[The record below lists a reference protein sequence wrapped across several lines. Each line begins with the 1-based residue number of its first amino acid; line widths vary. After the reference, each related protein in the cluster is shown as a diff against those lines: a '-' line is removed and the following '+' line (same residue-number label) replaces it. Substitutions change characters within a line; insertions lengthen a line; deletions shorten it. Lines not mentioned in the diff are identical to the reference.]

1 MFSLFKRNRETAP
14 AVQRQNEYGYL
25 GKTELRPDFIKF
37 QVNSRESIALDHWV
51 KEGFAYASRNSL
63 SNNSAKNEL
72 SGVLNST
79 FGLTNLFF
87 MAGNETESSLV
98 GVITPSLDS
107 SGRHYP
113 FVSFVNTGQELYRIH
128 PSALFLNDNNDF
140 NHLHQIVGEVF
151 SATSDDEMQKQ
162 ASKLEQIVYSLKQP
176 ENINQLLEKFRHV
189 PMDNLWSAVG
199 LDNIEERALLIHESS
214 LILQSIANRGC
225 LRSQQGL
232 RFPMP
237 NLNEGFELIA
247 SFWLHL
253 VTVMVADHNWRP
265 WVFYQVGRIGK
276 PASLTIFT
284 TPVPPSYFDCIWSE
298 SSANNSVIELTEL
311 KVAQPF
317 SEAALSLAKMNNT
330 SMYDALR
337 RWCKA

>member
-1 MFSLFKRNRETAP
+1 MFSLFKRNK
-14 AVQRQNEYGYL
+14 AVIPEVLRKHEYGYL

-51 KEGFAYASRNSL
+51 KEGFSYASRSSL
-63 SNNSAKNEL
+63 SSENQH
-72 SGVLNST
+72 ST
-79 FGLTNLFF
+79 FGVTNLFF
-87 MAGNETESSLV
+87 MAGNETEANLI

-113 FVSFVNTGQELYRIH
+113 FVSFVNTGQELYRMH
-128 PSALFLNDNNDF
+128 PSALFLNDANDF

-151 SATSDDEMQKQ
+151 SASSDDEMEQQ
-162 ASKLEQIVYSLKQP
+162 ASKLEQVIYALKQP
-176 ENINQLLEKFRHV
+176 TNINQLLERFRHI
-189 PMDNLWSAVG
+189 PMETLWNSVG
-199 LDNIEERALLIHESS
+199 IESIEARALLIHESS

-237 NLNEGFELIA
+237 NLVDGFELIA
-247 SFWLHL
+247 AFWLHL
-253 VTVMVADHNWRP
+253 VTVVVADHNWRP
-265 WVFYQVGRIGK
+265 WIFYQIGRTGK

-298 SSANNSVIELTEL
+298 SSAQNSIIDLNSL
-311 KVAQPF
+311 KSTQALPE
-317 SEAALSLAKMNNT
+317 SSLSLAKMNNV